1 MNRIRLSRRD
11 KFKSMIPVRKREM
24 ITETT
29 ALKKSHP
36 EDARKE
42 VQTHVH
48 TPITTKV
55 ILIITS

>member
-1 MNRIRLSRRD
+1 
-11 KFKSMIPVRKREM
+11 MIPVRKREM